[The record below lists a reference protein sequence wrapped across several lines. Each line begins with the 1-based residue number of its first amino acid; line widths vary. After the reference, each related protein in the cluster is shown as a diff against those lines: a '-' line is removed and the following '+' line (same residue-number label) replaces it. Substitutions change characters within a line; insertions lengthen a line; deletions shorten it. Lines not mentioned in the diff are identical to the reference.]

1 MSGPQDRNRR
11 PRCRAGISAVSQPAT
26 TLAGVQTGA
35 APAAAAHGVVEGLLV
50 DAVRRAGPGATVLD
64 CGGGTGRF
72 AVPLAEVGATLTVVD
87 VSADALATLRRR
99 AVEAGVADRV
109 SPVQGDVESLG
120 EVVGVNAFDL
130 VLAHGILEVVQP
142 LNAAFAGIVAT
153 LRSGGLLS
161 VLVANPA
168 ASVLARAIA
177 GDLDAAERELADLS
191 DDRAPIGPGMVHR
204 LCGEHDLR
212 IEAVHGVGVF
222 RDLVHGP
229 ELDAPGARE
238 TLARLEAACA
248 RRSPFTEIATRVHVL
263 ARRRGG

>member
-1 MSGPQDRNRR
+1 MSG
-11 PRCRAGISAVSQPAT
+11 SAT
-26 TLAGVQTGA
+26 TLATVQTRA
-35 APAAAAHGVVEGLLV
+35 APATAAHGVVEGLLI
-50 DAVRRAGPGATVLD
+50 DAVRRAGPEAGVLD

-72 AVPLAEVGATLTVVD
+72 AVPLAEAGATVTVVD

-109 SPVQGDVESLG
+109 NPVQGDVESLG

-130 VLAHGILEVVQP
+130 TLAHGILEVVQP
-142 LNAAFAGIVAT
+142 LTAAFAGIVAT
-153 LRSGGLLS
+153 LRPGALLS

-177 GDLDAAERELADLS
+177 GDLDAAERELAEL
-191 DDRAPIGPGMVHR
+191 DDGRVPIDPETVHR
-204 LCGEHDLR
+204 LCGVHGLR

-238 TLARLEAACA
+238 SLARLEAACA
-248 RRSPFTEIATRVHVL
+248 QRSPFTEIATRVHVL
-263 ARRRGG
+263 ARRHGG

>member
-1 MSGPQDRNRR
+1 MRGYP
-11 PRCRAGISAVSQPAT
+11 CH
-26 TLAGVQTGA
+26 VQTGA
-35 APAAAAHGVVEGLLV
+35 APATAARGVVEGLLV

-72 AVPLAEVGATLTVVD
+72 AVPLAEAGAVVTVVD

-109 SPVQGDVESLG
+109 NPVQGDVESLG
-120 EVVGVNAFDL
+120 EVVDANAFHL
-130 VLAHGILEVVQP
+130 ALAHGILEVVEP
-142 LNAAFAGIVAT
+142 LAAAFAGIAAT
-153 LRSGGLLS
+153 LRPGGLLS

-177 GDLDAAERELADLS
+177 GDLEAAERELAELDGG
-191 DDRAPIGPGMVHR
+191 RVRIAPDVVHR
-204 LCGEHDLR
+204 LCTEHGLPV
-212 IEAVHGVGVF
+212 EAVHGVGVF

-238 TLARLEAACA
+238 TLARLETACA
-248 RRSPFTEIATRVHVL
+248 QRSPFTEIATRVHVL
-263 ARRRGG
+263 ARRPGG